1 MDVYSYKS
9 RKGIKPPLNI
19 MFARKNHLMYLLAG
33 NFFSGTHSGYAVMI
47 SINMLTAQ
55 PTMLGFLS
63 S

>member
-1 MDVYSYKS
+1 
-9 RKGIKPPLNI
+9 

-55 PTMLGFLS
+55 PTITRLTDTHMALKNRLS
-63 S
+63 LRILP